1 MVSFVPVEV
10 CLLVAVPRPLA
21 AVTAMLR
28 HSCVLVCTVNLH
40 VLEVRCVSVKTTCK
54 NQVVTA
60 FGLMFR
66 MFPLHDYIL
75 NDYFEN
81 NPCFTV
87 RSPIHVAFILSQAV
101 SGKSNLRKQLVSQ
114 SQYHALNSSLF

>member
-1 MVSFVPVEV
+1 M
-10 CLLVAVPRPLA
+10 
-21 AVTAMLR
+21 
-28 HSCVLVCTVNLH
+28 
-40 VLEVRCVSVKTTCK
+40 LEVRCVSVKTTCK

-66 MFPLHDYIL
+66 MFPLRDYIL

-87 RSPIHVAFILSQAV
+87 RSPIHVAFILSEAV